1 MPFERTCQVDQDL
14 WLQRGGRAC
23 LVVVSQRQSIS
34 LTEHAEHAVERRIGK
49 STSKAYSKPE
59 HAEKG
64 GLESQRQR
72 FLSQSTQRK
81 AGWKVKRQKL
91 FLTESAEH
99 AEKGG
104 FKRQKHFWPRIFAD

>member
-34 LTEHAEHAVERRIGK
+34 LTEHAEHA
-49 STSKAYSKPE
+49 
-59 HAEKG
+59 EKG
-64 GLESQRQR
+64 GLESQRQKHIQNQSTQRKAGWKVNVKR

-81 AGWKVKRQKL
+81 AGWKVNVKSFSHRVRRARG
-91 FLTESAEH
+91 E
-99 AEKGG
+99 
-104 FKRQKHFWPRIFAD
+104 RRV